1 MIIRKKYKFKGT
13 HIVRNC
19 SSERCR
25 KSIHSHNYEVEV
37 FFTAKGL
44 DNGYMVMDFGLTK
57 GTIKDLIGSFDNSYT
72 LWDKESTEFKEYI
85 KGSYTRIVTVPIS
98 PSAESYSL
106 MILAYID
113 AIIKN
118 TVFANGEESVEVTS
132 VRVHETLTGYAE
144 SFRED
149 LERFKLDINDIKFTF
164 DIIDSWS
171 NKTLQYD
178 LQR

>member
-1 MIIRKKYKFKGT
+1 M
-13 HIVRNC
+13 
-19 SSERCR
+19 
-25 KSIHSHNYEVEV
+25 

-57 GTIKDLIGSFDNSYT
+57 GTIKDFISSFDNSYT
-72 LWDKESTEFKEYI
+72 LWAKEPQEFQDYI
-85 KGSYTRIVTVPIS
+85 NKTYTRIVTVPIS

-106 MILAYID
+106 MLLAYID

-118 TVFANGEESVEVTS
+118 TVFANGEQSVEVSS

-149 LERFKLDINDIKFTF
+149 LDNFKVDINDIKFTF
-164 DIIDSWS
+164 DIIETWNRKS
-171 NKTLQYD
+171 LQYD
-178 LQR
+178 LQRNIPWVNDTIEQQIKE